1 MAAIAATANNE
12 RTRGFNMVMFLSLI
26 GRRLTGERDG
36 SCPRY
41 ASDSCFVAHIQ
52 FHLALEFH
60 FALNYG
66 SGPNDDHGI
75 LAVEHDAVRLL
86 DEDSAL
92 DMRCAHDADIAV
104 DGTDTSRH
112 MRR

>member
-1 MAAIAATANNE
+1 MAAIAATANNK

-26 GRRLTGERDG
+26 GRSLTGERDG

-52 FHLALEFH
+52 FHLAFEFH

-75 LAVEHDAVRLL
+75 LAFEHGGVRFLAEYSPL
-86 DEDSAL
+86 DR
-92 DMRCAHDADIAV
+92 RCAHDADIAV
-104 DGTDTSRH
+104 D
-112 MRR
+112 